1 MTDPLDRLRAADPA
15 RTHTDPDPRSPQALA
30 LLERILDTPA
40 DPAPAHPARKRSRRR
55 LVAGL
60 AAVAVAATGAAFFVA
75 TPAAAFTVDKR
86 ADGSVAVSFRAER
99 LKDTAKLNAELNRA
113 GARTVVMRMVSAA
126 RCAEQLDMDPAF
138 PFLTTATPEDLERYP
153 VTFRV
158 ADGTVIITIRPEKIP
173 AADTLSFG
181 YAMRSDPDGPTT
193 IVVPAVVRTLP
204 SCMAI
209 PERPNR

>member
-1 MTDPLDRLRAADPA
+1 MTDPLERLRAADPT
-15 RTHTDPDPRSPQALA
+15 RTLTDPDPRGPEALA
-30 LLERILDTPA
+30 LLDRVLDSPA
-40 DPAPAHPARKRSRRR
+40 EPAPKRSRRR

-60 AAVAVAATGAAFFVA
+60 AAAAVAAGTATFFLA
-75 TPAAAFTVDKR
+75 TPAAAYTVDRR

-99 LKDTAKLNAELNRA
+99 LKDTAKLNAELARA

-126 RCAEQLDMDPAF
+126 KCGEKLDMDPAF
-138 PFLTTATPEDLERYP
+138 PFLTTATPEVLERYP
-153 VTFRV
+153 VSFKV
-158 ADGTVIITIRPEKIP
+158 ADNTVIITIQPEKMP

-181 YAMRSDPDGPTT
+181 YAMRKDSDGMTT

-209 PERPNR
+209 PERLPR